1 MITSVSIALFIL
13 VALMSVGVALPFC
26 FGGALFYMTVAGSI
40 TMKGMMMTQSEA
52 SHHPH
57 HDLHL

>member
-26 FGGALFYMTVAGSI
+26 FGGALFYMTLAGSI
-40 TMKGMMMTQSEA
+40 TMKGMMM
-52 SHHPH
+52 
-57 HDLHL
+57 